1 LSPDG
6 DKALCSTFLEPD
18 EPFMSR
24 PGMKHFAE
32 EFKARATKANL
43 PCTIIDAQACGMIA
57 EWQIL
62 EQAVNGAGTLDDE
75 KIAAW
80 LKKNKVNTIYGT
92 ARFDGPYN
100 HGDAAQLI
108 KQVQNK
114 EWKVV
119 WPKEFAAPGVK
130 LLAS

>member
-1 LSPDG
+1 
-6 DKALCSTFLEPD
+6 
-18 EPFMSR
+18 MSR
-24 PGMKHFAE
+24 PGMKKLAA
-32 EFKARATKANL
+32 EFKEKATKANL
-43 PCTIIDAQACGMIA
+43 PYTTIDAQACGMVS

-62 EQAVNGAGTLDDE
+62 EAGVNGAGSLEDE

-80 LKKNKVNTIYGT
+80 LKKNPVTTVYGMLK
-92 ARFDGPYN
+92 FDGPFN
-100 HGDAAQLI
+100 HGAAAQLV

-130 LLAS
+130 LIAS

>member
-1 LSPDG
+1 
-6 DKALCSTFLEPD
+6 
-18 EPFMSR
+18 M
-24 PGMKHFAE
+24 
-32 EFKARATKANL
+32 
-43 PCTIIDAQACGMIA
+43 
-57 EWQIL
+57 
-62 EQAVNGAGTLDDE
+62 
-75 KIAAW
+75 
-80 LKKNKVNTIYGT
+80 
-92 ARFDGPYN
+92 RFDGPFN

>member
-1 LSPDG
+1 
-6 DKALCSTFLEPD
+6 
-18 EPFMSR
+18 
-24 PGMKHFAE
+24 MKRIAA
-32 EFKARATKANL
+32 EFKERATKANL
-43 PCTIIDAQACGMIA
+43 PYTTIDAQACGMVS

-62 EQAVNGAGTLDDE
+62 EAGVNGAGSLDDE

-80 LKKNKVNTIYGT
+80 LKKNTVETVYGKL
-92 ARFDGPYN
+92 RFDGPFN
-100 HGDAAQLI
+100 HGPAAQLI

-130 LLAS
+130 LIGS

>member
-1 LSPDG
+1 MVS
-6 DKALCSTFLEPD
+6 
-18 EPFMSR
+18 
-24 PGMKHFAE
+24 
-32 EFKARATKANL
+32 
-43 PCTIIDAQACGMIA
+43 

-62 EQAVNGAGTLDDE
+62 EAGVNGAGSLDDE

-80 LKKNKVNTIYGT
+80 LKKNTVETVYGKL
-92 ARFDGPYN
+92 RFDGPFN
-100 HGDAAQLI
+100 HGPAAQLI

-130 LLAS
+130 LIGS